1 MSAGGVSVRNE
12 FSLEMDP
19 DAFSRLLALASGQ
32 FANAFPQN
40 TSSSNHKIKTFS
52 NY

>member
-12 FSLEMDP
+12 FSLEIDP
-19 DAFSRLLALASGQ
+19 DTFSRLLALASGQ

-40 TSSSNHKIKTFS
+40 TSSSNHKIKHFS